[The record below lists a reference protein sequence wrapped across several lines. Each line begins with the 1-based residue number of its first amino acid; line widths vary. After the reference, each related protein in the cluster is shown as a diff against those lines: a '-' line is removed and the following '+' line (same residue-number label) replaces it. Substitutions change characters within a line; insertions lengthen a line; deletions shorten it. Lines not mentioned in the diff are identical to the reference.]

1 MILQLQAQCL
11 GTSTSKQAE
20 TRSENTEEVKKM
32 SESMCHT
39 RFSELRKGKNE
50 RSRYKLKI
58 VQETARI
65 GEDRNLVIR

>member
-1 MILQLQAQCL
+1 MFLQLQAQCL
-11 GTSTSKQAE
+11 GTSTPKQAE

-58 VQETARI
+58 VQESARI
-65 GEDRNLVIR
+65 GEDRNPMIR